1 MIQLDDDDLGLL
13 RLFPGHEDYEPY
25 GGPSQTVRHW
35 PEMWA
40 VEWAASAAVWA
51 EQEAARERWLAS
63 DHHTSP
69 SCMLQRQAL
78 EQLCN
83 ESGWQVAATL
93 PDGREIYM
101 IR

>member
-13 RLFPGHEDYEPY
+13 RLFPGHEDYEAY

-35 PEMWA
+35 PEMLA
-40 VEWAASAAVWA
+40 VEWAANAAVYA
-51 EQEAARERWLAS
+51 DQEVARERWLAS
-63 DHHTSP
+63 DHHTDP
-69 SCMLQRQAL
+69 SLMLQRQAL

-93 PDGREIYM
+93 PDGREIYL

>member
-1 MIQLDDDDLGLL
+1 MIDLEDDDLGLL
-13 RLFPGHEDYEPY
+13 RMFPGHEDYEAY

-35 PEMWA
+35 PEMWP
-40 VEWAASAAVWA
+40 VEWATNAAVLA
-51 EQEAARERWLAS
+51 EQEAARERLVS
-63 DHHTSP
+63 DHHTAP
-69 SCMLQRQAL
+69 CCMLQRQAL

-93 PDGREIYM
+93 PDGREIYL